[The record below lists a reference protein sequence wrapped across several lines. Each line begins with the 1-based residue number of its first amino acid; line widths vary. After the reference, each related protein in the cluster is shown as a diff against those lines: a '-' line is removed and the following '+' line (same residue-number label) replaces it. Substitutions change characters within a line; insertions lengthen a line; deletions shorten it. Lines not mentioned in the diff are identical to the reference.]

1 MQPELA
7 RKVCELVAGISET
20 DGEFHLDEGALLRRV
35 MTRLGLSAHGDT
47 PIMPTLK
54 GADAARAMGELP
66 DEVRFEAFEL
76 LIDAAIVDGRVVPA
90 ERQYLEAVAAAL
102 GADAAQ
108 LERQLQQRLSQR

>member
-1 MQPELA
+1 VQAELA

-35 MTRLGLSAHGDT
+35 MTRLGLSAHGDE

-54 GADAARAMGELP
+54 GEDAARAIGALP
-66 DEVRFEAFEL
+66 EAVRFEAFEL

-90 ERQYLEAVAAAL
+90 ERQYLEAVASAL
-102 GADAAQ
+102 GATPAQ
-108 LERQLQQRLSQR
+108 LERQLEQRLSQR

>member
-1 MQPELA
+1 VQPELA